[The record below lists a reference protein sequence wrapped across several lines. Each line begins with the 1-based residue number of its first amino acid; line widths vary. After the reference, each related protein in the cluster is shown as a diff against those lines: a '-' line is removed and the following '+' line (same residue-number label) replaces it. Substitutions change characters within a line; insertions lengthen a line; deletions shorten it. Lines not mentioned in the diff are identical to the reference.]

1 VLALELIHKD
11 AEIMNVAVVGAGIGG
26 LTCAIACRRAN
37 IDVTVVE
44 KTPEL
49 LAIGAGIHIPPNSSR
64 ILTKLG
70 LYEDLLK
77 HKAYEV
83 EEFTLRRYET
93 GKILANKPLS
103 ARCKREYGSE
113 WL

>member
-1 VLALELIHKD
+1 
-11 AEIMNVAVVGAGIGG
+11 MNVTVVGAGIGG

-37 IDVTVVE
+37 LDVTVVE
-44 KTPEL
+44 KTPSL
-49 LAIGAGIHIPPNSSR
+49 FSVGAGIHIPPNSSR

-70 LYEDLLK
+70 LFDDLLK

-93 GKILANKPLS
+93 GRILASKPLS